1 MMGRYWTVPVLL
13 LAVGLGSSAL
23 AQDEGGSPWDTT
35 DGSDSSGAPADD
47 APPADG
53 DDQPVDTSGAL
64 PSTLTG
70 TDIGTPSAGRLTEEE
85 LAARRLRGQQNK
97 ELLSVE
103 QDVSNLKERVFRS
116 KATLQLLRELVIEG
130 ATLGSR
136 VSVWHVNKMSSAY
149 TVESV
154 QYFLDGKAIFSRT
167 DTTGGLDDL
176 DAVEIHAQTLPP
188 GQHNLQV
195 NMVLRGNGMG
205 VFSYVRAYSFKVQ
218 SSYAFTVEDGKLTT
232 VQVLVD
238 EKGGPFTSFVDRP
251 NVGYDE
257 NMENLRGE

>member
-1 MMGRYWTVPVLL
+1 MMGRYWTVPVLAL
-13 LAVGLGSSAL
+13 GVLAVVPAL
-23 AQDEGGSPWDTT
+23 AQDDPGSPWDT
-35 DGSDSSGAPADD
+35 SGGGVPADD
-47 APPADG
+47 APPTSDEDPSAADSG
-53 DDQPVDTSGAL
+53 TTTTSTTVDNPTVDTS
-64 PSTLTG
+64 
-70 TDIGTPSAGRLTEEE
+70 RLTEAE

-97 ELLSVE
+97 ELLTVE
-103 QDVSNLKERVFRS
+103 QNVSNLKERVFRS

-136 VSVWHVNKMSSAY
+136 VSIWHVNKMSSAY

-154 QYFLDGKAIFSRT
+154 QYFLDGKAVFSRT

-176 DAVEIHAQTLPP
+176 SAVEIHAQTLPP

-205 VFSYVRAYSFKVQ
+205 LFSYVRAYSFKVQ

-232 VQVLVD
+232 VQVVVN
-238 EKGGPFTSFVDRP
+238 EKGGPFTAFVDRP
-251 NVGYDE
+251 DVGYEED
-257 NMENLRGE
+257 MESLRGN

>member
-1 MMGRYWTVPVLL
+1 MMGRYWTIPVLV
-13 LAVGLGSSAL
+13 VGLALAGPAL
-23 AQDEGGSPWDTT
+23 AQDEPDSPWSTGESSGDS
-35 DGSDSSGAPADD
+35 GSDGAAAPGESGATTTS
-47 APPADG
+47 AP
-53 DDQPVDTSGAL
+53 VERRTTS
-64 PSTLTG
+64 
-70 TDIGTPSAGRLTEEE
+70 GRLTEEE

-130 ATLGSR
+130 ATIGSR

-167 DTTGGLDDL
+167 DTTGGLDDM

-188 GQHNLQV
+188 GQHNLQI

-205 VFSYVRAYSFKVQ
+205 VFSYVRAYSFKVR
-218 SSYAFTVEDGKLTT
+218 SSYAFTVEDGSLTT
-232 VQVLVD
+232 VQVVID

-251 NVGYDE
+251 DVGYE
-257 NMENLRGE
+257 ESMESLRD

>member
-1 MMGRYWTVPVLL
+1 MIGQCRTALVLAYL
-13 LAVGLGSSAL
+13 MLGATPGF
-23 AQDEGGSPWDTT
+23 AQDDGGSPWGTE
-35 DGSDSSGAPADD
+35 GSEPADETPPAETPEPTAEPAPAS
-47 APPADG
+47 
-53 DDQPVDTSGAL
+53 TS
-64 PSTLTG
+64 T
-70 TDIGTPSAGRLTEEE
+70 SAGTTEVLTEEE
-85 LAARRLRGQQNK
+85 LAARRKAGERTK
-97 ELLSVE
+97 ELLTVE

-167 DTTGGLDDL
+167 DTTGGLDNL

-188 GQHNLQV
+188 GSHTLQV

-205 VFSYVRAYSFKVQ
+205 VFSYLRAYSFKLQ
-218 SSYAFTVEDGKLTT
+218 SSYAFTVEDGQLTT
-232 VQVLVD
+232 VQVLIN
-238 EKGGPFTSFVDRP
+238 EKGGPFTNFVDRP
-251 NVGYDE
+251 DVRYEE
-257 NMENLRGE
+257 NMESLRSE